1 MTKRKFPVVGVA
13 IIVIDQKDHILLG
26 KRAHGWGK
34 GLWCIPCGK
43 VEWGEEIREA
53 AERELREETGL
64 TAKAGPVVAVH
75 SNFHDPEHLSVGIW
89 FTGENIQGEAKTLD
103 SELATLEWFP
113 LSQTPELCYPTD
125 RLVIKQ
131 LLDTIT

>member
-1 MTKRKFPVVGVA
+1 MSKRKFPVVGVA
-13 IIVIDQKDHILLG
+13 IIVIDQKGQILLG

-64 TAKAGPVVAVH
+64 IATAGEGGAVH
-75 SNFHDPEHLSVGIW
+75 SNFHDPDHLSVGIW
-89 FTGENIQGEAKTLD
+89 FKGENIQGKATALD
-103 SELATLEWFP
+103 GELAALEWFH
-113 LSQTPELCYPTD
+113 LSQIPELCYPTD
-125 RLVIKQ
+125 QLVIKQ